1 MLLTAIPS
9 AEAASFCNQV
19 IKYDYIRPVR
29 QGGYLFIKKQRQN
42 LTAAVFLLFPQTRP
56 AAVQYEVVK
65 INELVIPQNN
75 MYRETM
81 RL

>member
-1 MLLTAIPS
+1 MPLFFCIIPQ
-9 AEAASFCNQV
+9 A
-19 IKYDYIRPVR
+19 
-29 QGGYLFIKKQRQN
+29 
-42 LTAAVFLLFPQTRP
+42 RP

>member
-1 MLLTAIPS
+1 MNNTN
-9 AEAASFCNQV
+9 E
-19 IKYDYIRPVR
+19 
-29 QGGYLFIKKQRQN
+29 KQRQN
-42 LTAAVFLLFPQTRP
+42 TAVFHIIPQTRP

-81 RL
+81 HL